1 MTGDIEFVRHLLY
14 VTTAMAMSHEEASR
28 RLRQEL
34 DAVNRKCL
42 AEYAAVRRKY
52 EEHAA
57 TARAQ
62 PAPVLK
68 PRAKAAPPVLKPR
81 AKARSPT
88 DYRAPRSS
96 DMKALHDR
104 VHRGLDNSD
113 TLSEAIFLE
122 FTN

>member
-1 MTGDIEFVRHLLY
+1 
-14 VTTAMAMSHEEASR
+14 MAMSHEEVSR

-52 EEHAA
+52 EELGYYA
-57 TARAQ
+57 ARAQ

-113 TLSEAIFLE
+113 TLSEAMANIKFD
-122 FTN
+122 